1 MNGPDSADHRRLR
14 ELLGSFV
21 LGASP
26 SEDASALQAHLDGC
40 ADCRAELADLAPL
53 ARDLRGV
60 DPDALSDLPV
70 PPVNLGAQI
79 RAHVAEERHLAQARA
94 RREQRRQA
102 TRQTTR
108 RLVTAAAAVVVLA
121 AAVGGGAALGR
132 STAPEVVAGPP
143 ARLVEQVDLRALDG
157 QVDVE
162 QAKVIAHTWGVEAV
176 FAADGFVDGAVYR
189 AAFRSADGELVPAG
203 EFIGT
208 GEEQV
213 KCNMQS
219 ALLREDTTGFV
230 VMDASGNEVLY
241 VEL

>member
-1 MNGPDSADHRRLR
+1 VNGPDSDDHRRLR

-21 LGASP
+21 LGALP
-26 SEDASALQAHLDGC
+26 SQDASALQAHLDGC
-40 ADCRAELADLAPL
+40 PACRAELTELAPL
-53 ARDLRGV
+53 VADLRGV

-70 PPVNLGAQI
+70 PPVNLGERI
-79 RAHVAEERHLAQARA
+79 RARVAEERQLPQARA
-94 RREQRRQA
+94 RREQRR
-102 TRQTTR
+102 RGIR
-108 RLVTAAAAVVVLA
+108 RLVTAAAAMVVLA

-162 QAKVIAHTWGVEAV
+162 QAKVIAHTWGVELV
-176 FAADGFVDGAVYR
+176 FAAGGFDDGAVYR
-189 AAFRSADGELVPAG
+189 AAFQSADGELVPAG

-219 ALLREDTTGFV
+219 ALLREDATGFV
-230 VMDASGNEVLY
+230 VMDASGNEVLA